1 MQTSGLLK
9 QLARTCFCTGSER
22 TSGNVPC
29 KNETS
34 LAAEVARLQ
43 PPRPPGHE
51 AFKRAHSSPSPGSGH
66 ESQFHSIIVGFRSRR
81 SGCRSGRSRAA
92 QGTLA
97 ATPLR
102 PLHAAAKVGRRR
114 RAFHVFQTA
123 QGRSVEL
130 RGGRLDDH
138 ERAGDLLPIPACHGQ
153 AQAGV
158 ITQRTASST
167 FSI

>member
-1 MQTSGLLK
+1 M
-9 QLARTCFCTGSER
+9 
-22 TSGNVPC
+22 PC

-34 LAAEVARLQ
+34 LAAEAARLQ

-51 AFKRAHSSPSPGSGH
+51 ALQGLTRHPSPGSSH
-66 ESQFHSIIVGFRSRR
+66 ESQFHSIIACFRSRR
-81 SGCRSGRSRAA
+81 SRCRSGRSRAA

-97 ATPLR
+97 ATPLG
-102 PLHAAAKVGRRR
+102 PLHAAAKVGRHR

-138 ERAGDLLPIPACHGQ
+138 QRAGDLLTIPACHDR